1 MICFTIKLKGFEATY
16 NTNPTMLSIVSRTAL
31 QCPFEN
37 ILLLKQIQK
46 YSRSKR
52 LGYKTSKSEKG
63 GEGDE
68 RESFPASDGERGAE
82 KSKTRYYEDDDDGDD
97 EATLIG
103 PLDIDGYLKASPK
116 YAKQH
121 QLPPNLTELSTWNA
135 ITALVWHKH
144 EGLLSLW
151 KGNVNDTFKLNSS
164 LTTTQSIYL

>member
-31 QCPFEN
+31 QCPIEN

-68 RESFPASDGERGAE
+68 RESFPASEGERGAE
-82 KSKTRYYEDDDDGDD
+82 KSKTRYYEDDDDGDGGADDGHDAAAAGECVEDDGERVVD
-97 EATLIG
+97 EHVAQQDGAEQEVAHAT
-103 PLDIDGYLKASPK
+103 DRHDGLKE
-116 YAKQH
+116 KQEEEK
-121 QLPPNLTELSTWNA
+121 NYDEKKN
-135 ITALVWHKH
+135 ITRK
-144 EGLLSLW
+144 
-151 KGNVNDTFKLNSS
+151 K
-164 LTTTQSIYL
+164 